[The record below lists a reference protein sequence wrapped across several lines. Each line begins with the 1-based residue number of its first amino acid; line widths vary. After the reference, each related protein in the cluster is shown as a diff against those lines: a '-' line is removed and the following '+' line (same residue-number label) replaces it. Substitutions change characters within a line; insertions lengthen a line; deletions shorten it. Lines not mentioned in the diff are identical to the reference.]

1 MLIMRKK
8 VLGLACAMMMTA
20 FSDTIQNIQQIEPGA
35 SVHEG
40 FALHHKD
47 MDKAEEMTQHWLNQ
61 MGFTK

>member
-1 MLIMRKK
+1 
-8 VLGLACAMMMTA
+8 MMMTA